1 MSTNQIKDL
10 LDAMR
15 IADSKESAYV
25 KTTGVLYIFDMPADQ
40 LTCGQLDV
48 MRRCG
53 WLYDDNGNWSYDS

>member
-1 MSTNQIKDL
+1 MNHIKDL
-10 LDAMR
+10 LDALR
-15 IADSKESAYV
+15 IADSKDAHV
-25 KTTGVLYIFDMPADQ
+25 QTTSVVYIFDMPIEQ

>member
-1 MSTNQIKDL
+1 MATNQIKDL

-25 KTTGVLYIFDMPADQ
+25 KTTGVLYIFDMPENQ
-40 LTCGQLDV
+40 LTCTQRET
-48 MRRCG
+48 MARCG